1 MEVQYFYLTQDK
13 QTQLID
19 YHKWQGL
26 NINVSFIAIM
36 VQDIE

>member
-19 YHKWQGL
+19 YHKWQVL

>member
-19 YHKWQGL
+19 YHKWQVL
-26 NINVSFIAIM
+26 NIDVSFIVIM
-36 VQDIE
+36 VLDIE